1 MKIQFWGV
9 RGSLPSTLT
18 SAEIEHKLTSALL
31 GARGIDLANKLQVQE
46 YVAGLSPLIKG
57 TVGNNTPCVSIE
69 IGEELII
76 LDAGSG
82 LRTLGNELMK
92 GDFGRGQ
99 GTAHILISHT
109 HWDHIQGIPYFGP
122 AYVQG
127 NHILF
132 YSPFA
137 NLAER
142 IRNQQNPEYF
152 PKALEQMNADFSFV
166 ELQEGISVSIAGA
179 QVNSILQV
187 HPGRSYSYRIEGDE
201 ATVVYATD
209 AEYKDLG
216 EAHTKRYVEFMTGA
230 DLLIFDAQFTLSDSF
245 KLIDWGHSSSF
256 IGVDMAKR
264 AHVKRIALFHFQ
276 HTYTD
281 MQIQEILETTQEYV
295 NSDPVGPKCEV
306 YLAME
311 GLWFDL
317 GTGQRIRLKH
327 YRTGDAIVL
336 SISGRFDARASEQVD
351 KQLTGLISD
360 GPKAGLVIDLAELT
374 HLSVAGLKTLLNAQ
388 KMGEGIPL
396 VLAAAPESIREVL
409 ARVGFDEAFTQY
421 ESVQKAIAALEAR
434 QYLKLEGQVLHERYR
449 IEGSLD
455 MGHLAAVFKA
465 FDTWFERPVT
475 VKVLSKSLG
484 DKAINR
490 LLHEARAVA
499 HLNHPNIAA
508 VYDCVEHRN
517 QLYLIREY
525 VEGSTLGHWLAQPQ
539 SDKLFPP
546 ARSLEIAKDI
556 LKGLAYAHQ
565 RNVIHRTL
573 SPINVILAE
582 QGTKII
588 NFGLVP
594 QADGRDWSLV
604 ELKHLSL
611 EQIFGEETTPQSD
624 LYSVGVILYRLV
636 TGQLPYDADTADE
649 LIQIRT
655 QVDPIAP
662 RQIKPT
668 IPLPLERII
677 MNLLSRHPSDRYP
690 SALMTLHALDGIEP
704 WG

>member
-1 MKIQFWGV
+1 MKIRFWGV
-9 RGSLPSTLT
+9 KGSLPSTLT

-31 GARGIDLANKLQVQE
+31 GARGIDLSNKLQVQE
-46 YVAGLSPLIKG
+46 YIGGLPPLIKG

-82 LRTLGNELMK
+82 LRTLGVELMK
-92 GDFGRGQ
+92 GTFGRGQ
-99 GTAHILISHT
+99 GIAHILISHT

-127 NHILF
+127 NRIIF

-137 NLAER
+137 NLEER
-142 IRNQQNPEYF
+142 IRGQQNPEYF
-152 PKALEQMNADFSFV
+152 PKTLDEINADFSFV
-166 ELQEGISVSIAGA
+166 QLQEGIAVSVAGA
-179 QVNSILQV
+179 QVNNILQV
-187 HPGRSYSYRIEGDE
+187 HPGRSYSYRLEGDD
-201 ATVVYATD
+201 AVIVYATD

-245 KLIDWGHSSSF
+245 KLIDWGHSSSV

-281 MQIQEILETTQEYV
+281 MQIQEILETTQKYIS
-295 NSDPVGPKCEV
+295 SDPVGPKCEV
-306 YLAME
+306 YLATE
-311 GLWFDL
+311 GLEFDL
-317 GTGQRIRLKH
+317 GIGRIIRLKH
-327 YRTGDAIVL
+327 HRVGDSIVL
-336 SISGRFDARASEQVD
+336 SISGRLDARASEQVD

-360 GPKAGLVIDLAELT
+360 EPKAGLIIDLSQLT

-388 KMGEGIPL
+388 KMGQGVHI

-409 ARVGFDEAFTQY
+409 ARVGFGEAFTLY
-421 ESVQKAIAALEAR
+421 ESVQKALAALEAR
-434 QYLKLEGQVLHERYR
+434 QYLKLEGQVLHGRYR
-449 IEGSLD
+449 IESSLD
-455 MGHLAAVFKA
+455 MGHVAAVFKA

-484 DKAINR
+484 DKAVNR

-508 VYDCVEHRN
+508 VYDCIEHRN

-525 VEGSTLGHWLAQPQ
+525 VDGLTLAHWLSK
-539 SDKLFPP
+539 SDSDRPFSPV
-546 ARSLEIAKDI
+546 RSLGIVKDI

-565 RNVIHRTL
+565 RHVMHRTL

-588 NFGLVP
+588 NFGLIP
-594 QADGRDWSLV
+594 QRDWSLV
-604 ELKHLSL
+604 ELKHISL
-611 EQIFGEETTPQSD
+611 EQISGEEPTAQSD
-624 LYSVGVILYRLV
+624 LYSVGVILYRLI
-636 TGQLPYDADTADE
+636 TGQLPYDADTAEE
-649 LIQIRT
+649 LIQIRM
-655 QVDPIAP
+655 QLDPIAP
-662 RQIKPT
+662 RQLNPQ
-668 IPLPLERII
+668 IPLPLERITL
-677 MNLLSRHPSDRYP
+677 NLLSRHPSDRYP
-690 SALMTLHALDGIEP
+690 SATMTLDALDGIEF
-704 WG
+704 WE